1 MWRHVDCR
9 SVCDVALDTATADL
23 TIDEL
28 ARETGMTVRNIRS
41 HATRGLLQPPL
52 VRARTGYYGPEHVT
66 RLRLIQELQ
75 ANGYNLAAI
84 KHLLQRG
91 DAQLERV
98 LGFARSILAPWE
110 VEQPE
115 IVDAAELAAK
125 WGAAEID
132 PKLVA
137 RSEKLGLVAPLG
149 NGRYE
154 ILSPT
159 VLRAG
164 EVVRELGVPPER
176 ALDIVERVVRSA
188 DGVTKEFVQLFM
200 EQVWKPY
207 RDSDGDLSE
216 VQDAVER
223 LRPLATETLVAVF
236 HLRMSQ
242 AVEQAFGRE
251 LEKRA
256 R

>member
-1 MWRHVDCR
+1 M
-9 SVCDVALDTATADL
+9 ALDTQIADL

-41 HATRGLLQPPL
+41 HASRGLLQPPE
-52 VRARTGYYGPEHVT
+52 VRARTGYYGPEHVA

-84 KHLLQRG
+84 KHLLGRG
-91 DAQLERV
+91 DGSAEQV
-98 LGFARSILAPWE
+98 LGFARTLLAPFENERPE
-110 VEQPE
+110 V
-115 IVDAAELAAK
+115 VDAVELAAK
-125 WGAAEID
+125 WGASEVD
-132 PKLVA
+132 PKLVSRA
-137 RSEKLGLVAPLG
+137 EKLGLVVPLG
-149 NGRYE
+149 DGRYE

-164 EVVRELGVPPER
+164 EVVREHGVPPEE
-176 ALDIVERVVRSA
+176 ALDIVERVVRAA

-200 EQVWKPY
+200 DQVWKPF
-207 RDSDGDLSE
+207 REAGEERSSLAE

-236 HLRMSQ
+236 HLRMTQ
-242 AVEQAFGRE
+242 AVERAFGRE

-256 R
+256 KD

>member
-1 MWRHVDCR
+1 M
-9 SVCDVALDTATADL
+9 TADL

-41 HATRGLLQPPL
+41 HASRGLLQPPV
-52 VRARTGYYGPEHVT
+52 VRARTGYYGPDHVA

-91 DAQLERV
+91 NGQAERV

-110 VEQPE
+110 VERPE
-115 IVDAAELAAK
+115 VVDALELAAK
-125 WGAAEID
+125 WGASEVD

-137 RSEKLGLVAPLG
+137 RAEKLGLVAPLG
-149 NGRYE
+149 DGRYE

-159 VLRAG
+159 VLNAG
-164 EVVRELGVPPER
+164 EVVREMGVPPER
-176 ALDIVERVVRSA
+176 ALDIVERVVRAA
-188 DGVTKEFVQLFM
+188 DDVTKEFVQLFM
-200 EQVWKPY
+200 ERVWKPY
-207 RDSDGDLSE
+207 RDSDGDLE
-216 VQDAVER
+216 QVQDAVEQ

-236 HLRMSQ
+236 HLRMTQ
-242 AVEQAFGRE
+242 AVEDAFGRE
-251 LEKRA
+251 LEKGA
-256 R
+256 KA

>member
-1 MWRHVDCR
+1 MR
-9 SVCDVALDTATADL
+9 SVALDTMNAEL

-41 HATRGLLQPPL
+41 HATRGLLQPPV
-52 VRARTGYYGPEHVT
+52 VRARTGFYGPEHVE
-66 RLRLIQELQ
+66 RLRVIQELQ

-84 KHLLQRG
+84 KHLLSREDGAVEQ
-91 DAQLERV
+91 V
-98 LGFARSILAPWE
+98 LGFARSLLAPFE
-110 VEQPE
+110 VERPE
-115 IVDAAELAAK
+115 VVNARELASK
-125 WGAAEID
+125 WGLTEIE

-137 RSEKLGLVAPLG
+137 RAEKLGLVVPLG
-149 NGRYE
+149 DGRYE

-164 EVVRELGVPPER
+164 EVVREFGVPPEE
-176 ALDIVERVVRSA
+176 ALDIVDRVVRSA
-188 DGVTKEFVQLFM
+188 DRVAREFVGLFM

-207 RDSDGDLSE
+207 RSGADKDLAA
-216 VQDAVER
+216 VQEAVER

-242 AVEQAFGRE
+242 AVEHAFGRE
-251 LEKRA
+251 LEKREKK
-256 R
+256 

>member
-1 MWRHVDCR
+1 M
-9 SVCDVALDTATADL
+9 ALDIASDEL

-41 HATRGLLQPPL
+41 HATRGLLQPPI
-52 VRARTGYYGPEHVT
+52 VRARTGYYGPEHIA

-84 KHLLQRG
+84 KHLLGRG
-91 DAQLERV
+91 DGSAEQV
-98 LGFARSILAPWE
+98 LGFARSLLAPFESERPE
-110 VEQPE
+110 V
-115 IVDAAELAAK
+115 VDAEELAAK
-125 WGAAEID
+125 WGAAEVD

-137 RSEKLGLVAPLG
+137 RAEKLGLVAPLG
-149 NGRYE
+149 DGRYE

-164 EVVRELGVPPER
+164 EVVRELGVPPEQ
-176 ALDIVERVVRSA
+176 ALDIVERVVRAA

-200 EQVWKPY
+200 EQVWKPF
-207 RDSDGDLSE
+207 RASDGDLGE
-216 VQDAVER
+216 VQEALER
-223 LRPLATETLVAVF
+223 LRPLATDTLVAVF
-236 HLRMSQ
+236 QLRMTQ
-242 AVEQAFGRE
+242 AVEKAFGRE

-256 R
+256 KD

>member
-1 MWRHVDCR
+1 MTIEE
-9 SVCDVALDTATADL
+9 VA
-23 TIDEL
+23 
-28 ARETGMTVRNIRS
+28 RRTGMTVRNIRA
-41 HATRGLLQPPL
+41 HQTRGLLPAPV
-52 VRARTGYYGPEHVT
+52 VRARTGYYGPEHVA

-91 DAQLERV
+91 EGQAERV
-98 LGFARSILAPWE
+98 LGFARSILAPFE
-110 VEQPE
+110 VERPE
-115 IVDAAELAAK
+115 VVDAAELAAK
-125 WGAAEID
+125 WGASEID

-137 RSEKLGLVAPLG
+137 RAEKLGLVAPLG
-149 NGRYE
+149 DGRYE

-164 EVVRELGVPPER
+164 EVVRELGVSPEK
-176 ALDIVERVVRSA
+176 ALDIVERVVRAA

-207 RDSDGDLSE
+207 RESGDDLGT
-216 VQDAVER
+216 VQQAVER

-236 HLRMSQ
+236 HLRMTQ

-256 R
+256 KS

>member
-1 MWRHVDCR
+1 M
-9 SVCDVALDTATADL
+9 ALDTTTAEL

-41 HATRGLLQPPL
+41 HASRGLLQPPA
-52 VRARTGYYGPEHVT
+52 VRARTGYYGPEHVA

-91 DAQLERV
+91 DGEAERV
-98 LGFARSILAPWE
+98 LGFARSLLAPFE
-110 VEQPE
+110 VERPE
-115 IVDAAELAAK
+115 VVDAAELAAK
-125 WGAAEID
+125 WGAAEVD

-137 RSEKLGLVAPLG
+137 RAEKLGLVVPLG
-149 NGRYE
+149 DGRYE

-164 EVVRELGVPPER
+164 EVVRELGVSPER
-176 ALDIVERVVRSA
+176 AMDIVDRVVRSA
-188 DGVTKEFVQLFM
+188 DSVTKEFVRLFM
-200 EQVWKPY
+200 EQVWKPF
-207 RDSDGDLSE
+207 READGDLGE
-216 VQDAVER
+216 VQEAVER

-236 HLRMSQ
+236 HLRMTQ
-242 AVEQAFGRE
+242 AVEQAFSRE
-251 LEKRA
+251 LERRAKR
-256 R
+256 

>member
-1 MWRHVDCR
+1 MCE
-9 SVCDVALDTATADL
+9 VALDITTDEL

-41 HATRGLLQPPL
+41 HATRGLLPPPV
-52 VRARTGYYGPEHVT
+52 VRARTGYYGPEHVA

-84 KHLLQRG
+84 KHLLARG
-91 DAQLERV
+91 GGAAERV
-98 LGFARSILAPWE
+98 LGFARSLLAPFADEAPE
-110 VEQPE
+110 V
-115 IVDAAELAAK
+115 VDAEELAAK
-125 WGAAEID
+125 WGAAEVD
-132 PKLVA
+132 PKLVVRA
-137 RSEKLGLVAPLG
+137 EKLGLVAPLG
-149 NGRYE
+149 DGRYE

-164 EVVRELGVPPER
+164 EVVREFGVPPEK

-188 DGVTKEFVQLFM
+188 DGVSKEFVQLFM
-200 EQVWKPY
+200 EQVYKPFVEA
-207 RDSDGDLSE
+207 DGDLAE
-216 VQDAVER
+216 VQRAVER

-236 HLRMSQ
+236 HLRMTQ

-256 R
+256 K

>member
-1 MWRHVDCR
+1 V
-9 SVCDVALDTATADL
+9 TAEATLEL

-41 HATRGLLQPPL
+41 HASRGLLQPPL
-52 VRARTGYYGPEHVT
+52 VRARTGYYGPEHIA

-84 KHLLQRG
+84 KHLLGRG
-91 DAQLERV
+91 NGSAEQV
-98 LGFARSILAPWE
+98 LGFARSLLAPWE
-110 VEQPE
+110 SERPE
-115 IVDAAELAAK
+115 VVDAVELAAK
-125 WGAAEID
+125 WGAAEVD

-137 RSEKLGLVAPLG
+137 RAEKLGLVAPLG
-149 NGRYE
+149 DGRYE

-164 EVVRELGVPPER
+164 EVVREFGVPPEK
-176 ALDIVERVVRSA
+176 ALDIVDRVVRAA
-188 DGVTKEFVQLFM
+188 DGVTKEFVGLFM

-207 RDSDGDLSE
+207 RSGDDKDLST
-216 VQDAVER
+216 VQDALDQ
-223 LRPLATETLVAVF
+223 LRPLATDTLVAVF
-236 HLRMSQ
+236 HLRMTQ

-256 R
+256 KG